1 MEELNETEPII
12 FKEEKKSNKT
22 ILSDIKNE
30 IESSDLNDEN
40 LKNKYINHLK
50 EKNKIQTHK
59 KQIQVRK

>member
-30 IESSDLNDEN
+30 IE
-40 LKNKYINHLK
+40 
-50 EKNKIQTHK
+50 
-59 KQIQVRK
+59 